1 MLRLGG
7 YISSFVSFISPSY
20 ACICVTLLLSKY
32 TFLLSGLYISFLTPG
47 IAPSAIS
54 VMSSIFPEPSL
65 PFPLLVSANVLD
77 ASDGQSSTPL
87 MDGKEFLSSLTDL
100 IPGATPVLGWSTYHG
115 MDKVWNRIEND
126 QILREFQ
133 TSRIVRVVEHLY
145 SDPENIPKEDVR
157 FVELLQKKLE
167 RTNPSSFTELVVG
180 QLVKA
185 IQTNG
190 HHKFEKDP
198 FSPRY
203 ASKPPRKDPV
213 RELLPE
219 YYLSSSSY
227 AEPDIDTMMAL
238 VRGRE
243 GVGFTVRAGMVVG
256 QDGVSELTKLI
267 DAVQGGFI
275 VVITEPADREDRDM
289 LKQFVETVGSD
300 NVIVSLNKD
309 RKEDDAEAT
318 SEDIRIP
325 QPRNTPQSSDS
336 QNYNTI
342 TTVTALVTFF
352 IVALL

>member
-1 MLRLGG
+1 
-7 YISSFVSFISPSY
+7 
-20 ACICVTLLLSKY
+20 
-32 TFLLSGLYISFLTPG
+32 
-47 IAPSAIS
+47 
-54 VMSSIFPEPSL
+54 
-65 PFPLLVSANVLD
+65 
-77 ASDGQSSTPL
+77 

-145 SDPENIPKEDVR
+145 RDPENIPKEDVR

-203 ASKPPRKDPV
+203 ASRPPRKDPV

-243 GVGFTVRAGMVVG
+243 GVGFTVRAGMVVS

-275 VVITEPADREDRDM
+275 VVTTEPADREDRDM
-289 LKQFVETVGSD
+289 LKHFVETVGSD
-300 NVIVSLNKD
+300 KVIVSINKD
-309 RKEDDAEAT
+309 RKEDDDEAT
-318 SEDIRIP
+318 SERY
-325 QPRNTPQSSDS
+325 QNT
-336 QNYNTI
+336 
-342 TTVTALVTFF
+342 TAQEHSTD
-352 IVALL
+352 